1 MTNIKDVKYD
11 LGLDMTVED
20 QKKIGKFTNLHY
32 KQSVYEQK
40 MKLMKE
46 NISNIDS
53 SIDEVSLVF
62 DPQDV
67 MLNIG
72 DCFFSFDTDYVE
84 ESLEQINSE
93 GRKIL
98 NKLEQEYKNIIKEKE
113 KLKTEL
119 YAKFGNRIDLN

>member
-72 DCFFSFDTDYVE
+72 IRPFILLFPFSVFFSCHPCV
-84 ESLEQINSE
+84 
-93 GRKIL
+93 
-98 NKLEQEYKNIIKEKE
+98 
-113 KLKTEL
+113 
-119 YAKFGNRIDLN
+119 YAYSGVFTFLLQ